1 MVENIPRIA
10 VGINSE
16 NNSNIYKR
24 LLKLHEKGTINA
36 LVFKLLIASFK
47 DSVFKEISEEK
58 LFERIKELPE
68 DFDYDSIRHKVV
80 DKGSLQEFRTMLDLD
95 HNLTDDISPADK
107 KAARKTQ
114 AVVFFLLKKD
124 YVHHSIK

>member
-10 VGINSE
+10 VGINNE

-24 LLKLHEKGTINA
+24 LLKLREEGTLNA
-36 LVFKLLIASFK
+36 LVFKLLISSFR

-80 DKGSLQEFRTMLDLD
+80 DEGSLQAFRAMLDLD
-95 HNLTDDISPADK
+95 LNLTDDISPADK
-107 KAARKTQ
+107 KTARKTQ
-114 AVVFFLLKKD
+114 ALVFTLLKD
-124 YVHHSIK
+124 YL